1 MHRSCQFGKFRTN
14 NTLNLII
21 EGNMSLNFP
30 TVPKKKYPSPAL
42 YFLSQNQRPP
52 VLIMKT
58 GLRYGSCFKIFNQVL
73 TLRAGV
79 LLFRDTA

>member
-1 MHRSCQFGKFRTN
+1 MHRSCQFDKFKTN
-14 NTLNLII
+14 NNLNLII

-30 TVPKKKYPSPAL
+30 TVPKEKYLSPAL